1 MAYFCYNCEGDE
13 MHFFFD
19 EKGIKLNL
27 QTIFVKC
34 YGINVYKVN
43 EYNDEKGLC
52 FRCLQ
57 QMAEDYDL
65 MLKTDN
71 DFTCLD
77 VNVID
82 DEDDNVK

>member
-1 MAYFCYNCEGDE
+1 M
-13 MHFFFD
+13 
-19 EKGIKLNL
+19 LW
-27 QTIFVKC
+27 
-34 YGINVYKVN
+34 NVYKVN

-77 VNVID
+77 INVIVD
-82 DEDDNVK
+82 